1 MSGTAQRVARH
12 RVPATVV
19 PSNAT
24 PTTRDLEQEVQIPR
38 IRSHLGGFSV
48 AVAMERPASDNTVM
62 RLSPLMTTTAILAGL
77 LLACSAGG
85 ESEAGAGST
94 VPDTGAADV
103 APEDS
108 PSDPAVPSH
117 DVQEDDGSP
126 SWVDVQEEDQPPSCV
141 EHQTTIRLTGR
152 TIGEDIP
159 DGPVLLDVTE
169 EWSRRCGPTSSPG
182 ARIGQFETTLGE
194 DFDFEVIAI
203 HESAEPP
210 RLSILALVDVDG
222 NGRCDDGVDAMGS
235 LWIPPDETLGLI
247 LELTA
252 GLCIGLI

>member
-1 MSGTAQRVARH
+1 
-12 RVPATVV
+12 
-19 PSNAT
+19 
-24 PTTRDLEQEVQIPR
+24 
-38 IRSHLGGFSV
+38 
-48 AVAMERPASDNTVM
+48 M

-108 PSDPAVPSH
+108 PSDPPVPSR
-117 DVQEDDGSP
+117 DVQD
-126 SWVDVQEEDQPPSCV
+126 EDQPPPCV

-152 TIGEDIP
+152 TVGEDIP
-159 DGPVLLDVTE
+159 DGPVLLDVSE

-235 LWIPPDETLGLI
+235 LWIPPDETSGLI

-252 GLCIGLI
+252 GLCIGLL

>member
-1 MSGTAQRVARH
+1 M
-12 RVPATVV
+12 
-19 PSNAT
+19 
-24 PTTRDLEQEVQIPR
+24 EQEVQIRR
-38 IRSHLGGFSV
+38 IIWPIAQHLGGFSV

-62 RLSPLMTTTAILAGL
+62 RFLRPLTITAILICPL
-77 LLACSAGG
+77 FACSAADDTEGD
-85 ESEAGAGST
+85 AGRV
-94 VPDTGAADV
+94 VPDAGAADV

-126 SWVDVQEEDQPPSCV
+126 SWVDVPEEDQPPSCV

-235 LWIPPDETLGLI
+235 LWIPPDETLGLV